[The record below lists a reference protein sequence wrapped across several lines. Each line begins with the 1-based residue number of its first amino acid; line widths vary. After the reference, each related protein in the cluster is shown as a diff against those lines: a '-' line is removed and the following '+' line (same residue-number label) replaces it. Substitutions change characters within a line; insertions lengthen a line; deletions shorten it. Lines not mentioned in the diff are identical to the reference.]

1 MNSQTK
7 ELTSF
12 SRLVA
17 ERIRYFPGKGK
28 YKTAANYRCALKH
41 FVAFAQGQ
49 ELLVEELNVSLMID
63 FQDYLIRKGLKMNT
77 VSLYMR
83 MLRAAYNYAL
93 DEELIAVDRRPFR
106 KVFTGQEKTRKRA
119 LPQRTVKCLVEI
131 RLDSPALRFA
141 RDLFLF
147 SIYMQGMP
155 FVDMA
160 HLQKSQI
167 RRGYVLYR
175 RSKTKRTLKVKI
187 DPHTQQIIDRWGVKD
202 RGNPFLFPIL
212 EPDEKENPVHYDSA
226 LRLFNKRLAQ
236 ISALLKLEEPLTS
249 YVSRHT
255 WASLARRC
263 GISDTIICEAMG
275 HANIETTAIYLAA
288 LDTEVIA
295 SANRKLIASLMRWR
309 I

>member
-17 ERIRYFPGKGK
+17 ERIRYFSGKGK

-119 LPQRTVKCLVEI
+119 LPQRTVRCLVE
-131 RLDSPALRFA
+131 
-141 RDLFLF
+141 
-147 SIYMQGMP
+147 
-155 FVDMA
+155 
-160 HLQKSQI
+160 
-167 RRGYVLYR
+167 
-175 RSKTKRTLKVKI
+175 
-187 DPHTQQIIDRWGVKD
+187 
-202 RGNPFLFPIL
+202 NPFRQSGVTVCPRPFPFQHLHAGNAFCRYGAFAEIA
-212 EPDEKENPVHYDSA
+212 NQA
-226 LRLFNKRLAQ
+226 GICF
-236 ISALLKLEEPLTS
+236 
-249 YVSRHT
+249 VSP
-255 WASLARRC
+255 
-263 GISDTIICEAMG
+263 E
-275 HANIETTAIYLAA
+275 
-288 LDTEVIA
+288 
-295 SANRKLIASLMRWR
+295 
-309 I
+309 

>member
-1 MNSQTK
+1 
-7 ELTSF
+7 
-12 SRLVA
+12 
-17 ERIRYFPGKGK
+17 
-28 YKTAANYRCALKH
+28 
-41 FVAFAQGQ
+41 
-49 ELLVEELNVSLMID
+49 
-63 FQDYLIRKGLKMNT
+63 
-77 VSLYMR
+77 
-83 MLRAAYNYAL
+83 
-93 DEELIAVDRRPFR
+93 
-106 KVFTGQEKTRKRA
+106 
-119 LPQRTVKCLVEI
+119 
-131 RLDSPALRFA
+131 
-141 RDLFLF
+141 
-147 SIYMQGMP
+147 
-155 FVDMA
+155 MA

-187 DPHTQQIIDRWGVKD
+187 DPHAQQIIDRWGVKD

-295 SANRKLIASLMRWR
+295 SANRKLIASLMRWS